1 MNDKALLDSIQSE
14 KNKFIIQIKSKE
26 NSTWQGTVE
35 WVEKKQVIPF
45 RSALELMCLI
55 ESAMSDSEA

>member
-1 MNDKALLDSIQSE
+1 MEKETLLDSLQSD

-26 NSTWQGTVE
+26 NNTWQGTVE
-35 WVEKKQVIPF
+35 WLEKKQIVPF

-55 ESAMSDSEA
+55 SSALDEDK